1 MARSKPIAH
10 ARRLRR
16 NQTRFE
22 RRLWSLLRQRP
33 EGLKFRR
40 QHPACGFIADFA
52 CVEARLIIELDGA
65 QHADQQAADARRT
78 AVLEADGWQ
87 VMRFWNITLDEA
99 AFMAADH
106 IIETALMRV
115 RMFQLE
121 RQSPD

>member
-16 NQTRFE
+16 DMTRFE

-52 CVEARLIIELDGA
+52 CVEARLIIELDGS
-65 QHADQQAADARRT
+65 QHADQAAADARRT
-78 AVLEADGWQ
+78 AILEADGWQ
-87 VMRFWNITLDEA
+87 VMRFWNLTMDEA
-99 AFMAADH
+99 ALMAADH
-106 IIETALMRV
+106 IIDTALMRV
-115 RMFQLE
+115 RMVQLE
-121 RQSPD
+121 RKSPD

>member
-1 MARSKPIAH
+1 MARPKPIAH

-16 NQTRFE
+16 DMTRFE

-40 QHPACGFIADFA
+40 QHPVCGFIADFA

-78 AVLEADGWQ
+78 AVLEANGWQ

>member
-1 MARSKPIAH
+1 MARPKPIAN

-16 NQTRFE
+16 DMTRFE

-52 CVEARLIIELDGA
+52 CVEARLIIELDGG

-78 AVLEADGWQ
+78 AVLEANGWQ
-87 VMRFWNITLDEA
+87 VMRFWNLTLDEA
-99 AFMAADH
+99 PLMAADQ
-106 IIETALMRV
+106 IIETALTRI
-115 RMFQLE
+115 RAFQWE
-121 RQSPD
+121 QASPD

>member
-16 NQTRFE
+16 DMTRFE

-52 CVEARLIIELDGA
+52 CVEARLIIELDGS
-65 QHADQQAADARRT
+65 QHADQAAADARRT
-78 AVLEADGWQ
+78 AILEAHGWQ
-87 VMRFWNITLDEA
+87 VMRFWNLTLDEA
-99 AFMAADH
+99 PFMAADH

-115 RMFQLE
+115 RMFQLK